1 MLPTEPSLFTDGWQT
16 KLGELFPNVSSKPI
30 SRTSQPG
37 SMTTMMVQVLDQ
49 AESEIFFP
57 IVNVKNQTTNEIKPQ
72 VAVFRERLDDEGMV
86 FDFIFFNFLDFKN
99 LWKKNAKS

>member
-1 MLPTEPSLFTDGWQT
+1 MLPTEPSLFADGWQT
-16 KLGELFPNVSSKPI
+16 KLADLFPNVSSKPI

-37 SMTTMMVQVLDQ
+37 SMTTMLVQVLDQ

-57 IVNVKNQTTNEIKPQ
+57 IVNVKNQTTNEVKPQ

-86 FDFIFFNFLDFKN
+86 LNFNQE
-99 LWKKNAKS
+99 S